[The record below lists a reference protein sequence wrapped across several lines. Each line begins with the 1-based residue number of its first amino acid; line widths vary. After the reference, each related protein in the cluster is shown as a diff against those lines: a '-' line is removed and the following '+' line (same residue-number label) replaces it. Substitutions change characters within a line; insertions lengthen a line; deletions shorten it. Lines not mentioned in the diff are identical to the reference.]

1 MKPSGPSFFFLGS
14 PNQPSSS
21 TFPEPS
27 LASVQTH
34 RHQLHHHSL
43 PRNNNHARLAHS
55 SKSLEG
61 TTLTLARL
69 QLSHGRE
76 SGARIHRQSR
86 RGYRGSSGKVDGH
99 ARGGSRLTTTT
110 HNRAFSHSP
119 PRRNRRSS
127 SRSRSPK
134 MVAIQTSYASSI
146 LRSIIQ
152 QGRLQQQQQQ
162 QEQQEQQQ
170 QQDDF
175 TITWLEDT
183 DSPAEEEDDIGQ
195 DLEEYHRQRK
205 LLEQRMLDRG
215 EAAERS
221 RSSFLKARRHSA
233 AYVVQHAKMV
243 VQQQR
248 AELEVKRRR
257 LGDEMDRK
265 MVLAFA
271 RKKAHL
277 QASRENDPSRRHHR
291 RKKDLHAS
299 LSSSAM
305 TSNAVSTATAGA
317 TSTST
322 TLSPST
328 SSVLDRKGSSTTT
341 TTSKTTTATKAT
353 DKGSPKNRREPF
365 LQQKKAS
372 VEEETTK
379 EEASSSKGMT
389 RSMGHASFHY
399 RRSSSSSSS
408 SSSSNNSNNIS
419 RSTTTTTN
427 NNNNN
432 IEPPRPVCKQSAD
445 ASVSQDATTTVTT
458 IPPRAASLS
467 SSTPRYN
474 NDDPRLEWA
483 TLWVQRQRREKATH
497 KTMRLFQRAIGIGP
511 KSSPKDLV
519 TLSYDALVKRMV
531 SRDLQT
537 AATRLLEHAAALT
550 RIDARLQRS
559 SPQRVE
565 GLCNSAR
572 VFLSAFMVIAHP
584 NHLRTPLVA
593 QSPQPLPLEYEADD
607 DGFQALVESAKHLL
621 EALETW
627 FRATVPV
634 HQSQHEQPSQSII
647 AETETETE
655 AETRAASLAQQFD
668 HAWTQYYELMMAW
681 KARDLQRLVNS
692 LVAHAQ
698 QIEALWRTVC
708 QDPAAEAEWRPRVDA
723 QRADLIAKARKIG
736 GPEAETRVR
745 AIFFGESHDP
755 ALAAAAAQGEYERR
769 GITPVRTHS
778 SDSTITDLSAHN
790 AAEATSSPP
799 HLDDVAMSAGNKRQR
814 NDSTSR
820 DMMIDPPS
828 PSVRQA
834 SSDMVHTHKAPSQS
848 QEGQQPKI
856 QEDDVMAPST
866 STSSSAATTKPTT
879 SAATATSGREK
890 GAAKKRVSLSSDQ
903 AMDMVGKRM
912 PARMTKD
919 EVDTFL
925 QSFDKPYAMTNLQL
939 LHEIALNPKFNF
951 EPHITSEER
960 AAQRQQRR
968 EKQKQQHQSGQ
979 SVDTQQQQQEQ
990 RDAAADLM
998 QAARAMI
1005 DGSGGQEAVEA
1016 FQAQVQDMA
1025 ITAVFSAIERDAEQG
1040 LLAQWI
1046 PILLAAIRDRLNEL
1060 TPRKTVIYRE
1070 VNEALDPVL
1079 VQQQVEKKVFD
1090 VEHAM
1095 KFVVSVMAKLCAP
1108 VRDGEIKA
1116 IRDTLDSLQFL
1127 GPPTVSTTPRS
1138 SPSPPPPSMSPSTA
1152 QAGEASS
1159 HHPQEQEQQ
1168 QYQPVAIQARTKIL
1182 VGCLRNILELLD
1194 EMLLDMARFRIS
1206 ALRPYLRKQA
1216 VPYEQ
1221 QAFKTA
1227 LKNKEKSLEITKSW
1241 LIHAAHHC
1249 DVSAP
1254 LPKVQG
1260 STKEQSNTQAK
1271 NAAATAPT
1279 TDTTAATTTP
1289 NSLASIYA
1297 AAHPSQKVV
1306 LRNRAITHAQLNLLF
1321 SPVPL
1326 FPGLS
1331 LPETFDL
1338 DAMRLESLQN
1348 QIRGIAF
1355 VASLM
1360 QVAKAFAPRLGS
1372 PTADVGHE
1380 GNKLKERLFDL
1391 IRHQSTTMEQ
1401 LQEAIVE
1408 AVEMEAYHHYQQQ
1421 GRQQQQQHQQYQ
1433 TSPPQT
1439 LDPAKRQ
1446 VIASMVAKA
1455 LAFENPVYQTITKKL
1470 QGLLQTYLEN
1480 LHASVGSGH
1489 SDQMGAQGGG
1499 ELDMLGGEEAGPFA
1513 TTTVVTEKG
1522 GPPKAVLRDPSQLQ
1536 QVGLGDVAYEL
1547 LPVVSDIVVL
1557 ARYNTAVYKEWYDDI
1572 LKNELTKA
1580 IQAEG
1585 QAKSSEA
1592 RQPPAAAAVARDA
1605 VGSENQMEIEP
1616 SEQPPKV
1623 PSVSFSVPSEQQASP
1638 MEEDTQPQ
1646 QREEATGEQ
1655 QKEKPMSPPKPRKPR
1670 PKKEQPATAKSSDK
1684 EQENATT
1691 TTLTSDM
1698 EMEQQSSDVSK
1709 DDVAVKKPARK
1720 ASVSKKKKKKASDDD
1735 MNGESARESEKQLN
1749 ETTDHST
1756 TDKVDA
1762 APPATVAPDNSTVE
1776 ATPSLP
1782 PPVFA
1787 DPMPEMST
1795 TVTAVPSAEDVEMA
1809 SSLPPPP
1816 PLRPPNDPQ
1825 ESHNG
1830 SVE

>member
-61 TTLTLARL
+61 ATLTLARL
-69 QLSHGRE
+69 QLSRGRE

-86 RGYRGSSGKVDGH
+86 RGYRGSSGKVNGH
-99 ARGGSRLTTTT
+99 ARGGSRLTTTTT

-119 PRRNRRSS
+119 PRRSRRSS

-162 QEQQEQQQ
+162 QQQQQEQQQ
-170 QQDDF
+170 KHDDF

-183 DSPAEEEDDIGQ
+183 DSPAEEDDIGQ

-291 RKKDLHAS
+291 RKKDLHAN

-322 TLSPST
+322 TLSSST

-341 TTSKTTTATKAT
+341 TTSKTTTAAKAT
-353 DKGSPKNRREPF
+353 DTGSPKNRREPF

-399 RRSSSSSSS
+399 RRSSGSS
-408 SSSSNNSNNIS
+408 
-419 RSTTTTTN
+419 
-427 NNNNN
+427 NNNN

-445 ASVSQDATTTVTT
+445 ASVSQDATTTVTA

-467 SSTPRYN
+467 SSTPRYD

-559 SPQRVE
+559 SPQRVQ
-565 GLCNSAR
+565 GLSNSAR

-647 AETETETE
+647 AETEIETETE
-655 AETRAASLAQQFD
+655 TRAVSLAQQFD

-698 QIEALWRTVC
+698 QIKALWRTVC

-736 GPEAETRVR
+736 GPEAEARVR
-745 AIFFGESHDP
+745 AIFFGESHGRAP
-755 ALAAAAAQGEYERR
+755 APAAHGEYERR

-778 SDSTITDLSAHN
+778 SDTTITDLSTHS

-799 HLDDVAMSAGNKRQR
+799 HPDDVAMSAGNKRQR

-828 PSVRQA
+828 PSVHQA
-834 SSDMVHTHKAPSQS
+834 SSDMVHTHKTPSQS
-848 QEGQQPKI
+848 QEGQQPNV
-856 QEDDVMAPST
+856 QGDDVMAPST
-866 STSSSAATTKPTT
+866 PTSSSTATTKSTT
-879 SAATATSGREK
+879 SAATAASGREK

-968 EKQKQQHQSGQ
+968 EKQKQQQQSGQ
-979 SVDTQQQQQEQ
+979 PADTEQQQQEQ

-1138 SPSPPPPSMSPSTA
+1138 SPSPPPPPPPSMSPSTA

-1168 QYQPVAIQARTKIL
+1168 QHQPVAIQARTKIL

-1241 LIHAAHHC
+1241 LIHAAHNC

-1271 NAAATAPT
+1271 NTAATAPT
-1279 TDTTAATTTP
+1279 TDTTTTTTITTTTTTTP

-1297 AAHPSQKVV
+1297 AAHPSQKVI
-1306 LRNRAITHAQLNLLF
+1306 LRNRVITHAQLNLLF

-1391 IRHQSTTMEQ
+1391 IRRQSTTMEQ

-1421 GRQQQQQHQQYQ
+1421 GRQQQQQQHQQSQ
-1433 TSPPQT
+1433 TSPLQT
-1439 LDPAKRQ
+1439 LEPAKRQ

-1480 LHASVGSGH
+1480 LYASVGSGH

-1580 IQAEG
+1580 
-1585 QAKSSEA
+1585 KSSEA
-1592 RQPPAAAAVARDA
+1592 QQPPPAAAAARDA

-1638 MEEDTQPQ
+1638 MEEDIQPQ
-1646 QREEATGEQ
+1646 QREEAAGEQ

-1670 PKKEQPATAKSSDK
+1670 PKKEQPATAKASDK

-1691 TTLTSDM
+1691 TTTTLASDM

-1735 MNGESARESEKQLN
+1735 MVGESARESETQLK

-1762 APPATVAPDNSTVE
+1762 APSTVAHDNSTVE

-1825 ESHNG
+1825 ESHND
-1830 SVE
+1830 SAEQPSSSSSPPPPFSF